1 MPPRTSFSFPFS
13 SAFSVHAFV
22 PEPEPEGFATLSSS
36 EFTQPIDHVEA
47 ALDRLPHQYRQRCDG
62 EPGESNTQK
71 LIRVLMSPAA
81 DLENTQLAVL
91 NNLNIDN
98 ARGFLLDIIGKW
110 VGRPRNG
117 VADDE
122 IYRRYVRAQV
132 SANKSD
138 GIINDIL
145 TVASLVI
152 DDEDA
157 VLTLHNEGTA
167 AYRLSVDGII
177 TTIEIATVLAA
188 LIVKAT
194 AAGVRPIIQWSS
206 SLPEDTF
213 TYDTGPGYDVGHYA
227 DAVDHPL

>member
-1 MPPRTSFSFPFS
+1 MSVVSWLIPPDEEAPAGPPAAIAPSDDP
-13 SAFSVHAFV
+13 
-22 PEPEPEGFATLSSS
+22 

-157 VLTLHNEGTA
+157 VLTLRNEGTA
-167 AYRLSVDGII
+167 AYTLQVGAIAL
-177 TTIEIATVLAA
+177 TLEIARVLVQ
-188 LIVKAT
+188 LLLKAT
-194 AAGVRPIIQWSS
+194 SAGVRMVVEYSS
-206 SLPEDTF
+206 DPPGDALYWDTQGVW
-213 TYDTGPGYDVGHYA
+213 DTGLWWSVTDKEI
-227 DAVDHPL
+227 